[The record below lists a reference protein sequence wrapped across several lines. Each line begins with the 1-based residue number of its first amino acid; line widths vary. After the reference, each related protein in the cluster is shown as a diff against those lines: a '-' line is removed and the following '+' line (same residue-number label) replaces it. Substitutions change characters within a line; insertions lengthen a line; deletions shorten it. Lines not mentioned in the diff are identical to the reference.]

1 MRKAICVTLLM
12 LAGCVGSP
20 IHSSL
25 KYSSV
30 KGKAKKNNKALMMLE
45 IGMPKK
51 EVLEVMGDPEQSEAY
66 KWGVVWM
73 YRTAMTSGV
82 YGTADS
88 DFTPVVMENGKV
100 VGWGRNFF
108 MERAKKYEVK
118 VSHSG
123 QSVP

>member
-1 MRKAICVTLLM
+1 
-12 LAGCVGSP
+12 
-20 IHSSL
+20 
-25 KYSSV
+25 
-30 KGKAKKNNKALMMLE
+30 MLE

-66 KWGVVWM
+66 KWGVVWK